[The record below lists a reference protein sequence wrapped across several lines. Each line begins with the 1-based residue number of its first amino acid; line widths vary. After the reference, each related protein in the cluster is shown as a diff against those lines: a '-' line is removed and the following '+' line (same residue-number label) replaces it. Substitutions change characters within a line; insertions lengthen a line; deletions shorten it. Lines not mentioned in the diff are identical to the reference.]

1 MQFNSK
7 ELIEELITI
16 TEQAADAARKFKNL
30 TTEQLNYRPAPG
42 KWSILEC
49 FEHLNLYGDFYLPEI
64 EKSILAQQNKTY
76 SPVFKSGIMGNY
88 FANLMR
94 PKQGQIKKM
103 GTPKDKNPIHAELSV
118 TVIDRFI
125 KQQER
130 MISLL
135 RMARVVDL
143 TRTKTAISLTKLLK
157 LRLGDT
163 FRFVIYHVE
172 RHILQAENVLTTQRL
187 AA

>member
-16 TEQAADAARKFKNL
+16 TEQAADAAKKFKNL
-30 TTEQLNYRPAPG
+30 STEQLNYRSAPG

-49 FEHLNLYGDFYLPEI
+49 IEHLNRYGDFYLPEI
-64 EKSILAQQNKTY
+64 EQRILAQQNKTY
-76 SPVFKSGIMGNY
+76 SLVFKSGILGNY

-94 PKQGQIKKM
+94 PDQGQIKKM
-103 GTPKDKNPIHAELSV
+103 GTPKDKNPLHANLSV

-172 RHILQAENVLTTQRL
+172 RHILQAQNVLKAQRI

>member
-7 ELIEELITI
+7 ELIEELIVI
-16 TEQAADAARKFKNL
+16 TETALDKARAFKHL
-30 TTEQLNYRPAPG
+30 STEQLNFRPAPG
-42 KWSILEC
+42 KWSVLEC
-49 FEHLNLYGDFYLPEI
+49 LEHLNRYGDFYLPEI
-64 EKSILAQQNKTY
+64 EKRILAQENRTY
-76 SPVFKSGIMGNY
+76 SQVFKSGVVGNY
-88 FANLMR
+88 FAGLMR
-94 PKQGQIKKM
+94 PNQGQIKKM
-103 GTPKDKNPIHAELSV
+103 ATPKDKNPLHADLSV

-135 RMARVVDL
+135 RMARTTDL
-143 TRTKTAISLTKLLK
+143 TRTKTAISLTKLIK

-172 RHILQAENVLTTQRL
+172 RHLLQAQNVL
-187 AA
+187 AAQAVAA

>member
-1 MQFNSK
+1 MQIHSK
-7 ELIEELITI
+7 ELIEELITV
-16 TEQAADAARKFKNL
+16 TEKATAEARNFKNL
-30 TTEQLNYRPAPG
+30 TAAQLNYRPAAD

-49 FEHLNLYGDFYLPEI
+49 LEHLNRYGDFYLPEI
-64 EKSILAQQNKTY
+64 EKRILAQEGAT
-76 SPVFKSGIMGNY
+76 STRVFRSGILGNY

-94 PKQGQIKKM
+94 PNQGRIKKM
-103 GTPKDKNPIHAELSV
+103 QTPRDKNPIHVELSV

-130 MISLL
+130 MVSLL
-135 RMARVVDL
+135 RMARAVDL
-143 TRTKTAISLTKLLK
+143 TRTKTAISLTPLLK

-172 RHILQAENVLTTQRL
+172 RHMLQAGNILAGQLTT
-187 AA
+187 A

>member
-7 ELIEELITI
+7 ELIEELILI
-16 TEQAADAARKFKNL
+16 TETAANAARKFKTL
-30 TTEQLNYRPAPG
+30 STEQLNYRAAPG

-49 FEHLNLYGDFYLPEI
+49 LEHLNRYGDFYLPEI
-64 EKSILAQQNKTY
+64 EKRILEQQGKTY
-76 SPVFKSGIMGNY
+76 SPVFRSGIVGNY

-94 PKQGQIKKM
+94 PQQGQVKKM
-103 GTPKDKNPIHAELSV
+103 ATPKDKNPLHAALSI

-130 MISLL
+130 MVSLL
-135 RMARVVDL
+135 RMARAVDL
-143 TRTKTAISLTKLLK
+143 TRTKTAISLTKMLK

-163 FRFVIYHVE
+163 FRFVIYHTE
-172 RHILQAENVLTTQRL
+172 RHMLQAAQVVVSQGL
-187 AA
+187 AM